1 LAEVAGVVEVQV
13 EVDVVGPDAHA
24 DAVFFEQVEW
34 GQRPEMLADGEGR
47 DANEADEVGQGG
59 SSRGAGISLVEGEW
73 GMGLGGWPSG
83 LPFFRGRNQHSGN
96 LALPCYRG
104 LAFYMRRLSFSI
116 VLLCLWI
123 PTLVQSQQTDE
134 ALLAKTR
141 DLYDAPFTRG
151 LVSFDCAVQFDW
163 KSHFIETIG
172 QVPPEAVPTLERLH
186 PIEHRIF
193 VDRSGA
199 VVSEIPKKT
208 DLTGIPHGADLEGAL
223 QAVVS
228 SGLNAWGPFGTN
240 VILPVRPTK
249 FTFQKEDTGY
259 KLMMSGTNVE
269 ATLVLDPSM
278 RITVVVSHL
287 PQPLR
292 FATEFVSGSDGYLLR
307 SVKTSSDVSSD
318 AKWESS
324 FTYEY
329 QKIQGFELPSVVTV
343 TQEASGETWRYSLND
358 CKAVAGISINVEAP
372 KR

>member
-1 LAEVAGVVEVQV
+1 
-13 EVDVVGPDAHA
+13 
-24 DAVFFEQVEW
+24 
-34 GQRPEMLADGEGR
+34 
-47 DANEADEVGQGG
+47 
-59 SSRGAGISLVEGEW
+59 
-73 GMGLGGWPSG
+73 
-83 LPFFRGRNQHSGN
+83 
-96 LALPCYRG
+96 
-104 LAFYMRRLSFSI
+104 
-116 VLLCLWI
+116 
-123 PTLVQSQQTDE
+123 
-134 ALLAKTR
+134 
-141 DLYDAPFTRG
+141 
-151 LVSFDCAVQFDW
+151 
-163 KSHFIETIG
+163 
-172 QVPPEAVPTLERLH
+172 LERLH